1 MSKESNPFSM
11 PAAVRCAV
19 KVVRKFLIR
28 ATALCALAFGLAL
41 PALAEA
47 APADAPAT
55 GDVSDGALQEIV
67 VTAQRREQSLEKTPI
82 AVAVVGADALAQQQ
96 IGTEQDL
103 VIAVPGLS
111 VRAGLSSN
119 QLNYAIRGQ
128 SLDLFSFTRPG
139 VLPYFN
145 EVQVGSNATSSGFYD
160 LQSIQVLK
168 GPQGT
173 LFGRSA
179 TGGAVLLTSQKPTD
193 DFGGYVDATIGDYD
207 SKKYEAAINVPLI
220 ADTLLG
226 RVAGFYESRNGF
238 QYDTYTGQDVGGFD
252 RYGVRGSLSL
262 HIAEFKNDLVVDFA
276 SFNGGNT
283 ASVLSSLVPTA
294 AIPSSY
300 LFAGGAVSD
309 ATFTQFALSEGAP
322 KGTSLAG
329 AWAAYVASH
338 PSTNPNGIAS
348 VLATQLANGPFIVSS
363 NGPNYTRNSNTIASD
378 IATYDFNSDLQF
390 KNVVGF
396 VHTNN
401 TSAADADGT
410 PYTIDTPILSVE
422 GHDYTEEAQLIGK
435 AFDRNLTY
443 VTGIYYSNEH
453 EINNLTSLLLEL
465 PPFVPTAP
473 QVNSWDQKDTT
484 YAVYGQGTYDL
495 TTVTGVEG
503 LGATLGAR
511 YTSEKVRYQ
520 TEPNDDNYESALTNP
535 AESTNQDKISH
546 NLSWT
551 VGLQEQFNP
560 NLLGYLVARRS
571 YRDGGFNGAVAPYI
585 GLGSSGGN
593 AYGTET
599 LTDTELGLKFQ
610 GLVGSMPVRAN
621 IAGYIDWVLNDQR
634 VAYTVVNLAPAAIS
648 VNVPRDHVEGIEF
661 DGQINPLSWLQLGL
675 SYNYT
680 DARFTNNVAYVQ
692 GTPTVFGTYPDTPKY
707 SGSVFSQIT
716 VPIHDTLS
724 GSIRAEVYSQ
734 ALSYLSSTANL
745 DPGAVLPSYAIT
757 NFVAGVED
765 SKQGWSVNAV
775 LKNAFDRVYYVG
787 GAPVGNLLGINSV
800 VPGSP
805 RTFAV
810 ELRYKF

>member
-1 MSKESNPFSM
+1 MTAHLGELMQKHQVWWSKSTVLVGASCVL
-11 PAAVRCAV
+11 AVCSAPYV
-19 KVVRKFLIR
+19 
-28 ATALCALAFGLAL
+28 LADTTQTPSSTDNSGGL
-41 PALAEA
+41 E
-47 APADAPAT
+47 
-55 GDVSDGALQEIV
+55 EIV

-82 AVAVVGADALAQQQ
+82 AVSVVGADALAQQQ
-96 IGTEQDL
+96 IVTEQDL
-103 VIAVPGLS
+103 VAAVPGLT

-128 SLDLFSFTRPG
+128 SLDLFSFNRPG

-145 EVQVGSNATSSGFYD
+145 EVQVSSNATSSAFYD

-193 DFGGYVDATIGDYD
+193 DFGGYVDATVGDYG
-207 SKKYEAAINVPLI
+207 SKKYEAALNVPLI
-220 ADTLLG
+220 ADTLLA
-226 RVAGFYESRNGF
+226 RVAGFYESRNGY
-238 QYDTYTGQDVGGFD
+238 QYNLYTGSDVGGFD

-262 HIAEFKNDLVVDFA
+262 HLGEFKNDVVVDFA
-276 SFNGGNT
+276 SYYGGNT
-283 ASVLSSLVPTA
+283 AAAISSLVPAA
-294 AIPSSY
+294 AIPSAY

-309 ATFTQFALSEGAP
+309 ATFTQFALAEGAP
-322 KGTSLAG
+322 PGTNLAG

-338 PSTNPNGIAS
+338 PGTNPNGIAA
-348 VLATQLANGPFIVSS
+348 VLATQLKNGPFIVDS
-363 NGPNYTRNSNTIASD
+363 NGPNYTRNSNTVASD
-378 IATYDFNSDLQF
+378 IATYDINSDLQF
-390 KNVVGF
+390 KNVLGF

-410 PYTIDTPILSVE
+410 PYTIDTPILGVD
-422 GHDYTEEAQLIGK
+422 GHDYSEEAQLIGK
-435 AFDRNLTY
+435 AFDRNLNY
-443 VTGIYYSNEH
+443 VTGIYYSHEH
-453 EINNLTSLLLEL
+453 EINNLTSLLLQL

-473 QVNSWDQKDTT
+473 QVNAWDQKDAT

-495 TTVTGVEG
+495 TSATGIEG

-511 YTSEKVRYQ
+511 YTSEKVQYKTQ
-520 TEPNDDNYESALTNP
+520 PNDQNYEGALTNP
-535 AESTNQDKISH
+535 AESTNQDRTSR

-551 VGLQEQFNP
+551 AGLQEQFNP

-593 AYGTET
+593 AYATET
-599 LTDTELGLKFQ
+599 LTDAEVGFKFQ
-610 GLVGSMPVRAN
+610 GLVASMPVRAN
-621 IAGYIDWVLNDQR
+621 IAGYVDWILNDQR
-634 VAYTVVNLAPAAIS
+634 VAYTIVNLAPAAIS
-648 VNVPRDHVEGIEF
+648 VNVPRAHVEGIEF

-675 SYNYT
+675 TYNYT
-680 DARFTNNVAYVQ
+680 DAKFTNNVAYVQ
-692 GTPTVFGTYPDTPKY
+692 GAPTLFGTYPDTPKY
-707 SGSVFSQIT
+707 SGSVFSQVT

-724 GSIRAEVYSQ
+724 GTVRGEVYSQ
-734 ALSYLSSTANL
+734 ALNYMSSTANL
-745 DPGAVLPSYAIT
+745 NPGAVLPSYAIT
-757 NFVAGVED
+757 NFLVGVED
-765 SKQGWSVNAV
+765 SKQGWTVNAV
-775 LKNAFDRVYYVG
+775 LKNAFNRVYYVG

-800 VPGSP
+800 VPGDP

>member
-1 MSKESNPFSM
+1 MKKESNQVSTR
-11 PAAVRCAV
+11 AAIQSKAG
-19 KVVRKFLIR
+19 KTAQFLIR
-28 ATALCALAFGLAL
+28 TTALCTAAVGLVA
-41 PALAEA
+41 PALADSTATDPA
-47 APADAPAT
+47 AGGGAT
-55 GDVSDGALQEIV
+55 EGALQEIV
-67 VTAQRREQSLEKTPI
+67 VTAQRREESLEKTPI
-82 AVAVVGADALAQQQ
+82 AVSVVGADALAQQQ
-96 IGTEQDL
+96 IVTEQDL
-103 VIAVPGLS
+103 VIAVPGLN
-111 VRAGLSSN
+111 VKAGLSSN

-193 DFGGYVDATIGDYD
+193 EFGGYVDATIGDYD

-226 RVAGFYESRNGF
+226 RVAGFYESRNGY
-238 QYDTYTGQDVGGFD
+238 QYDTYTGGDVGGFD
-252 RYGVRGSLSL
+252 RYGIRGSLSL
-262 HIAEFKNDLVVDFA
+262 HLGAFKNDVVVDFA

-283 ASVLSSLVPTA
+283 AAVLSSLVPTA
-294 AIPSSY
+294 AIPSSF

-309 ATFTQFALSEGAP
+309 ATFTQFALAEGAP

-329 AWAAYVASH
+329 AWAAYVAAH
-338 PSTNPNGIAS
+338 PRTNANGIAS
-348 VLATQLANGPFIVSS
+348 VLANQLATGPFVVSS

-378 IATYDFNSDLQF
+378 IATYDLTDDLQF

-396 VHTNN
+396 VHTNT

-410 PYTIDTPILSVE
+410 PYTIDTPIISVE
-422 GHDYTEEAQLIGK
+422 GHDYSEEAQLIGK
-435 AFDRNLTY
+435 AFDHNLTY
-443 VTGIYYSNEH
+443 VTGIYYSHEH
-453 EINNLTSLLLEL
+453 EINNLESLLLEL

-473 QVNSWDQKDTT
+473 QVNSWTQEDST
-484 YAVYGQGTYDL
+484 YALYGQGTYDL
-495 TTVTGVEG
+495 TSVTGIEG

-511 YTSEKVRYQ
+511 YTSEKVQYKTQ
-520 TEPNDDNYESALTNP
+520 PNDDNYTAALANP
-535 AESTNQDKISH
+535 AESTNQDRNSS

-551 VGLQEQFNP
+551 AGLQEQFNP
-560 NLLGYLVARRS
+560 NLLAYLVARRS

-593 AYGTET
+593 AYATET

-610 GLVGSMPVRAN
+610 GLVGSMPFRAN

-634 VAYTVVNLAPAAIS
+634 VAYTIVNLAPAAIS
-648 VNVPRDHVEGIEF
+648 VNVPRAHVEGIEF

-680 DARFTNNVAYVQ
+680 DAKFTDNVAFVQ
-692 GTPTVFGTYPDTPKY
+692 GTPTLFGTYPDTPKY
-707 SGSVFSQIT
+707 SGSVFSQVT

-724 GSIRAEVYSQ
+724 GTVRGEVYSQ

-745 DPGAVLPSYAIT
+745 NPGAVLPSYAIT
-757 NFVAGVED
+757 NFTAGVED

-775 LKNAFDRVYYVG
+775 LKNAFNRVYYVG
-787 GAPVGNLLGINSV
+787 GAPVGDLLGVNSI
-800 VPGSP
+800 VPGPP